1 MVATS
6 GIAPSRHYRIVV
18 LPGEGIG
25 PEVVEACLTI
35 LKELAIYEKFSL
47 TIDHGLIGK
56 PAWQQFG
63 TFLPD
68 ETLKLCEA
76 SDGIVFGAVT
86 KGGLLKLRRHFDLF
100 INLRPVRPSPSLTE
114 ASPIRAD
121 RLEGVDLLFVRELV
135 SGIYFGASGRGKE
148 GGHYGF
154 HTMRY
159 ADEEIRR
166 VARVALG
173 YAQQRRS
180 HLVVAHKENALPHL
194 PWSRLV
200 REESIAFPDVT
211 VEPMLVDNLAMQLVM
226 RPRDFDVIL
235 AGNLFGDILSDLGGA
250 IAGSIG
256 LLGSASLNA
265 DGFGMYEA
273 VHGTAPDIA
282 GKGIANP
289 LGTLA
294 GIVLMLEQWG
304 EKSAASRLA
313 TIQADLLRQGFR
325 TFDLAQKPPAAPEKV
340 VTTAEIVSLFLTAIQ
355 ELDR

>member
-1 MVATS
+1 MK
-6 GIAPSRHYRIVV
+6 SRNYRIVA

-25 PEVVEACLTI
+25 PEVVDACLTI
-35 LKELAIYEKFSL
+35 LRAIALKENFTI
-47 TIDHGLIGK
+47 TIDRGLIGE
-56 PAWQQFG
+56 PARQQFG
-63 TFLPD
+63 SPLPP
-68 ETLKLCEA
+68 ETLQLCEG
-76 SDGIVFGAVT
+76 SNGIVFGAVT
-86 KGGLLKLRRHFDLF
+86 KGGLLELRRHFDLF
-100 INLRPVRPSPSLTE
+100 TNLRPVRPSPSLIN
-114 ASPIRAD
+114 ASPIKAE
-121 RLEGVDLLFVRELV
+121 RLAGVDLLFVRELV
-135 SGIYFGASGRGKE
+135 SGIYFGQSGRGNDPTA
-148 GGHYGF
+148 GPYGF

-159 ADEEIRR
+159 ADAEIRR

-173 YAQQRRS
+173 YAQRRRQ
-180 HLVVAHKENALPHL
+180 HLVVAHKENALPRL

-200 REESIAFPDVT
+200 KEEAIAFPSIA

-226 RPRDFDVIL
+226 RPQSFDVVL

-294 GIVLMLEQWG
+294 GIILMLEQWG
-304 EKSAASRLA
+304 EQTAADRLA
-313 TIQADLLRQGFR
+313 AIQEDLLRQGVR
-325 TFDLAQKPPAAPEKV
+325 TFDLAQDPPSISEKILN
-340 VTTAEIVSLFLTAIQ
+340 TAEIVSLFLKTIQ
-355 ELDR
+355 RSDR